1 MINSMSYKGYT
12 ASMVF
17 DAEDKV
23 IVGRVQD
30 IDDIISFHGESVS
43 EFESN
48 FHAAIEDYL
57 AASRELG
64 SAPEKPASGKVMLR
78 IAPEIHAAA
87 LKAAARSGT
96 SLNKWAEG
104 ALGKAA
110 RKPPCAGYGAQRS
123 LIGQPGV
130 SGLASGQYAPRLHQ
144 LLRSHCCGSWC
155 AGGNRRSRRRV
166 GRLVPCG
173 GRLECPSKAE
183 SRNAQL
189 SRLP

>member
-1 MINSMSYKGYT
+1 MINLMSYKGYS

-17 DAEDKV
+17 DAEDKI

-57 AASRELG
+57 AASQELR

-110 RKPPCAGYGAQRS
+110 KKAPARVAARS
-123 LIGQPGV
+123 E
-130 SGLASGQYAPRLHQ
+130 A
-144 LLRSHCCGSWC
+144 
-155 AGGNRRSRRRV
+155 
-166 GRLVPCG
+166 
-173 GRLECPSKAE
+173 
-183 SRNAQL
+183 
-189 SRLP
+189 